1 MQPTVTTLNVISLSL
16 WGADERY
23 TQGAICNAR
32 LAPQIYPGWMLRA
45 YCSPEVQVLDRL
57 RSLGVDVRIVPAAP
71 AHGGLFWR
79 FLPAGE
85 AELEHVIVR
94 DADSRLNFREK
105 TAVDA
110 WIASGQPFHVMR
122 DHIHHRNVPML
133 GGMWGCRGGS
143 IPDIRERIA
152 PFMRGAAKHDDTTF
166 LREQIWP
173 LARDRCLVHSSVP
186 EPLGGDAFP
195 PHPPFEG
202 FVGEVV
208 DPRAEA
214 RGVVAVLIPSRGRP
228 AAALAAARSARATAS
243 APELLRL
250 VVGVEP
256 AEAEGYRDVFGDD
269 AAWIQILRSGGSYV
283 RAIRELHRSTTAGI
297 YGLCADDFVFETP
310 GWDSRIRRAVMDLP
324 ERLGLVH
331 ADDGIQHDRIATAAF
346 LTAEWI
352 ACVED
357 ILPGDYEHMFCDTE
371 ITEIARL
378 AGLLRYLP
386 DVKITH
392 RHHVVGQTPFDLTY
406 RQSSATMAAGRAE
419 FERRRRERRRVA
431 ERLAIASR
439 APLLSIL
446 IPGLMQRAHVLDP
459 LVARLHRQRE
469 TLSDP
474 SVVEILVEP
483 DAGERSAAGKRKSL
497 LDRARGRWVAYV
509 EDDDVVADDAMASI
523 LRTLEQDPDCITSNR
538 VLALRR
544 SIALVAS
551 RTNVI
556 GRDGFRLE
564 TIFQFVEREA
574 RIDQALVRRRP
585 AESDGVSAQRAWH
598 VRSRRPVAR
607 PGVPSPV
614 ERLLL
619 TAALRRDERALRA
632 WDAWVRELGPERA
645 DSASTRLFPLVW
657 WNLQRLGASGIEIN
671 ALKPHYWTS
680 WAASQALVE
689 VAGEVATAFQRAG
702 IPTLLLKGVALA
714 ARHYERPELR
724 PMRNVDLMVPTA
736 FAEEARRLLISAGCR
751 PIASIPERA
760 LGLVHELGFRDRSG
774 RRLDLHWRTLR
785 GSPAAA
791 DGPWARAEAIEIGGA
806 TTRILAPADQLL
818 HVCVSGLRWAEP
830 PAIHWVADAMAIL
843 ESTASRLDWDVL
855 VAEARLRHVSMPA
868 QRALE
873 HVRAAYEVSALDAV
887 CRRLSALRCTIAD
900 RIDFEVRARPPSRAR
915 DLLRRW
921 IDRSRLHAEAPRHS
935 RHLGFPRYLRAI
947 WAFARSP
954 GARPDFPKKSAEG

>member
-1 MQPTVTTLNVISLSL
+1 MNVISLSL

-32 LAPQIYPGWMLRA
+32 LAPQIYPGWTLRA
-45 YCSPEVQVLDRL
+45 YCSPEVQVVDRL

-105 TAVDA
+105 AAVDA
-110 WIASGQPFHVMR
+110 WIASGRPFHVMR
-122 DHIHHRNVPML
+122 DHVHHRNVPML

-143 IPDIRERIA
+143 IPDIRDRIA

-195 PHPPFEG
+195 SHPPFEG

-214 RGVVAVLIPSRGRP
+214 RGVVAVLLPSRGRP

-256 AEAEGYRDVFGDD
+256 AEAEGYRAVFGDD
-269 AAWIQILRSGGSYV
+269 AAWIQVLTSGGSYV

-310 GWDSRIRRAVMDLP
+310 GWDGRIRRAAVDLP

-352 ACVED
+352 ACVGD

-371 ITEIARL
+371 ITDIARL

-392 RHHVVGQTPFDLTY
+392 QHHVVGQMPFDRTY
-406 RQSSATMAAGRAE
+406 QHSSATMAAGRAE
-419 FERRRRERRRVA
+419 FERRRRARRRVA

-459 LVARLHRQRE
+459 LVARLHRQQGA
-469 TLSDP
+469 LSDP
-474 SVVEILVEP
+474 SIVEILIEP
-483 DAGERSAAGKRKSL
+483 DAGERLAAEKRKSL
-497 LDRARGRWVAYV
+497 LGIARGRWVAYV
-509 EDDDVVADDAMASI
+509 EDDDVVADDAIASI
-523 LRTLEQDPDCITSNR
+523 LRALEQDPDCITSNR

-544 SIALVAS
+544 SIAVVAS
-551 RTNVI
+551 RKNVI
-556 GRDGFRLE
+556 GRDGFSLA
-564 TIFQFVEREA
+564 TISPLVEREA
-574 RIDQALVRRRP
+574 RIDRAVVQRRP
-585 AESDGVSAQRAWH
+585 AESDGWSAQRAQRAWH
-598 VRSRRPVAR
+598 ARSRRPVAR
-607 PGVPSPV
+607 PGLPSPA

-680 WAASQALVE
+680 WAASHALVE
-689 VAGEVATAFQRAG
+689 VAGEAAAAFQSAG

-724 PMRNVDLMVPTA
+724 PMRNVDLMVPEA
-736 FAEEARRLLISAGCR
+736 FAEEARRLLISAGWR
-751 PIASIPERA
+751 PVASIPERD
-760 LGLVHELGFRDRSG
+760 LGSVHELGFRDRSG
-774 RRLDLHWRTLR
+774 RRLDLHWRALR
-785 GSPAAA
+785 ENPGPAVT
-791 DGPWARAEAIEIGGA
+791 DGLWARAEAIEIGGA
-806 TTRILAPADQLL
+806 SARILAPADQLL
-818 HVCVSGLRWAEP
+818 HVCVYGLQWAEP
-830 PAIHWVADAMAIL
+830 PTIHWVADAMAIL
-843 ESTASRLDWDVL
+843 DSAASRLDWDVL
-855 VAEARLRHVSMPA
+855 VAEARLRHAIMPA
-868 QRALE
+868 RRALE
-873 HVRAAYEVSALDAV
+873 HLRVAYEASALDAV
-887 CRRLSALRCTIAD
+887 CRRLSAIRCSVAD
-900 RIDFEVRARPPSRAR
+900 WIDFQLRVRPPSLPG
-915 DLLRRW
+915 DLLQRW
-921 IDRSRLHAEAPRHS
+921 IDHSRLHAETPRPF
-935 RHLGFPRYLRAI
+935 RYLGFLRYVRGMGAL
-947 WAFARSP
+947 ARSP
-954 GARPDFPKKSAEG
+954 SVRPDYPKKGAED